1 MNDLTKLN
9 RKQEAFCQAYIGEA
23 KFVATK
29 AALIAGY
36 SEKTSYS
43 IGSENLKKPEIRV
56 RINEMLADKG
66 ATPEH
71 IISALQEIAF
81 GDPANVV
88 DMATGRVKDGANT
101 MLVKSVSVGGKFGD
115 KVELYD
121 RLAAIEKLMAV
132 LGMKSLGTVNVKKT
146 TTDKN
151 GNQTEETTKTPVQL
165 IVLNGV
171 SVNDL

>member
-1 MNDLTKLN
+1 MIKL
-9 RKQEAFCQAYIGEA
+9 KPKYEKFCQAYIGEA
-23 KFVATK
+23 KFIATK
-29 AALIAGY
+29 AAIIAGY
-36 SEKTSYS
+36 GEKSARTT
-43 IGSENLKKPEIRV
+43 GSRMLKNVEVRA
-56 RINEMLADKG
+56 RINELLAEKG

-71 IISALQEIAF
+71 VISALQEIAF
-81 GDPANVV
+81 GDPAAVV
-88 DMATGRVKDGANT
+88 DMETGRVKDGANT

-146 TTDKN
+146 TTDES
-151 GNQTEETTKTPVQL
+151 GNQTEETTKAPVQL
-165 IVLNGV
+165 VVLNGV